1 MLFKGSKGQADL
13 VSLFDREHLY
23 SAIRTDIAENLGNP
37 ELLPDVY
44 RFYSPFDGHEILVKH
59 RIALTFY
66 VNGVRL
72 SDEFNVIPTLTEEA
86 IIGITTIQKWRI
98 KLDTENGSVLV
109 DPKLAMPILKSPRL
123 RKSVQS
129 PISKV

>member
-1 MLFKGSKGQADL
+1 M
-13 VSLFDREHLY
+13 
-23 SAIRTDIAENLGNP
+23 
-37 ELLPDVY
+37 PDVY
-44 RFYSPFDGHEILVKH
+44 RFYSPFDGHEVLVKH

-86 IIGITTIQKWRI
+86 IIGITTMQKWRI
-98 KLDTENGSVLV
+98 KPDIGNGSVSV
-109 DPKLAMPILKSPRL
+109 DPKLAIPILKSPRL

-129 PISKV
+129 PLSKV